1 MSRSLFDA
9 VRTSLPVWQARNLPH
24 RIRYGLTRRPLSP
37 AVAAVARDLASGGIA
52 VTRLSD
58 LFPGELVSELDRYV
72 LRQWER
78 LGIDRQ
84 IGELRAR
91 PTASQEKTS
100 YLLDL
105 WEGEHRL
112 DLSNPFVRFSLSVPV
127 LSIVSSYLGML
138 PKFREFFLQVTAPVA
153 SGDPYASQRWHADPD
168 DRRMVKVFLYLNG
181 VDETAG
187 PFSYIRCSHG
197 GGRWRHLF
205 PFAPK
210 ARSRRPDP
218 AFIQAH
224 VPAED
229 IVVATGPA
237 GTLIFCD
244 TSGVHRGGYAT
255 RGHRTMW
262 TGVYTTPASA
272 LPKRISVPASLP
284 SNLSAAARFAIA
296 NETW

>member
-1 MSRSLFDA
+1 MSRSFLDA
-9 VRTSLPVWQARNLPH
+9 IRTSLPVWQARNLPH
-24 RIRYGLTRRPLSP
+24 RIRYGLTRRPLAP
-37 AVAAVARDLASGGIA
+37 GEAAAARDLAAGGIA
-52 VTRLSD
+52 ITHISD

-78 LGIDRQ
+78 LGIDRRL
-84 IGELRAR
+84 GELRPR

-105 WEGEHRL
+105 WEGEHRI
-112 DLSNPFVRFSLSVPV
+112 DPANPFIRFSLSEPLLGVTGA
-127 LSIVSSYLGML
+127 YLGL
-138 PKFREFFLQVTAPVA
+138 RPKFREFFLQVTAPIA
-153 SGDPYASQRWHADPD
+153 TGDPYASQRWHADPD
-168 DRRMVKVFLYLNG
+168 DRRMVKVFLYMND

-187 PFSYIRCSHG
+187 PFSYIRYSHG
-197 GGRWRHLF
+197 GGKWRHLF

-210 ARSRRPDP
+210 IKSRRPDP

-229 IVVATGPA
+229 IVVATGQA

-255 RGHRTMW
+255 RRHRIMW
-262 TGVYTTPASA
+262 TGVYTTPGSA
-272 LPKRISVPASLP
+272 LPTRIAVPVPLP
-284 SNLSAAARFAIA
+284 SGLSAAARFAI
-296 NETW
+296 TK